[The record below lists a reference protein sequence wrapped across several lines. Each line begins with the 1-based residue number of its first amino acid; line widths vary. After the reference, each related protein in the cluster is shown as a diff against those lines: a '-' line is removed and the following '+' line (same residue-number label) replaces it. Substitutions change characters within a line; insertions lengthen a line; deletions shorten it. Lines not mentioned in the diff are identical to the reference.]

1 MSCLMSTNNTRMRR
15 AGFAIFVLLATLST
29 TGQAQTEPEQV
40 NFCDVVASPTNYD
53 GKLLSVEAILQP
65 GFHSLFLYR
74 SVCPSK
80 EGFDVTTQAI
90 LPDGWESLPN
100 GKKVRQSI
108 KQGRSAKVQLVGIF
122 RSSVERGQ
130 DGQRFRFSI
139 SRIVDAKPDTSSK
152 SRSRHVNAWLV
163 RQTVHVAASISSC
176 RFGLP
181 GSVM

>member
-1 MSCLMSTNNTRMRR
+1 MSCLMSTNNTRMRN

-65 GFHSLFLYR
+65 GFHSLFLYS

-100 GKKVRQSI
+100 KTKHQARSVGQSTARWGFQ
-108 KQGRSAKVQLVGIF
+108 KQRRARTGWTAVPLLDFKDSGCETRYI
-122 RSSVERGQ
+122 
-130 DGQRFRFSI
+130 I
-139 SRIVDAKPDTSSK
+139 
-152 SRSRHVNAWLV
+152 
-163 RQTVHVAASISSC
+163 
-176 RFGLP
+176 
-181 GSVM
+181 